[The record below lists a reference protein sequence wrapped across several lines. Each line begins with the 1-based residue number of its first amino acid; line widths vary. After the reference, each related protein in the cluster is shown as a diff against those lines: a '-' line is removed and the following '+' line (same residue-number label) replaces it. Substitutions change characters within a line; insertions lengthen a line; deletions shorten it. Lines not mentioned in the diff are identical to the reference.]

1 LRLLKV
7 QKALQQKGIKYEY
20 EEIHGLA
27 RLHFVFNGTGY
38 TVDELRGNKD
48 KTSTT
53 GIWTNIDGLGNRGTQ
68 DGVVEFIKALT
79 PCI

>member
-1 LRLLKV
+1 MRLLKV

-27 RLHFVFNGTGY
+27 RLHFVVNSTDF

-48 KTSTT
+48 KSSTT
-53 GIWTNIDGLGNRGTQ
+53 GIWTNIDGLRNRGTQ
-68 DGVVEFIKALT
+68 DRIVEFIRGLQMFK
-79 PCI
+79 